1 MSPKFLRG
9 MLYRDGKLALG
20 VWHRA
25 LILILIFTAL
35 CGALAYGMTA
45 MSESGE
51 KPLTIAIVDKD
62 DSIFSR
68 MALKI
73 VSEDDALS
81 RIVSMVKTDEQSARS
96 GIRENSFGAAILL
109 PEGYLEDL
117 STGVPTDIK
126 VIFAGGVTRG
136 SDVLQC
142 MSLIGERLIKTGQYA
157 VFAGESA
164 VVDNP
169 ETSRLYDDYIVG
181 INDAILA
188 EVMRSTSEY
197 YTPETTSYSHSSLT
211 LIQHTALVYIVFLIE
226 ICTLFFYRST
236 TADMS
241 RGMYSRLVSLG
252 GNAAGFIA
260 PKVIYSFL
268 FRLALGGVLFG
279 GCGLIGKMELRAGG
293 ILPAVAAILF
303 LAAEGAL
310 ASVALYGNR
319 YGIAILSGGYILSLL
334 LCGGI
339 LPLSFLSERVAALG
353 RMTPMGVGYSMTS
366 TLFGADFDPLALL
379 WGALWLAATAFLA
392 ARALESTKK
401 EAFDI

>member
-20 VWHRA
+20 AARRA
-25 LILILIFTAL
+25 LILILVFAAL

-51 KPLTIAIVDKD
+51 KPITIAIVDND
-62 DSIFSR
+62 DSLFSR

-73 VSEDDALS
+73 VSEDSTLS
-81 RIVSMVKTDEQSARS
+81 RIVSTVKTDEKSARS
-96 GIRENSFGAAILL
+96 GIGDNSFSAAIIL
-109 PEGYLEDL
+109 PDGYLEDL

-136 SDVLQC
+136 SDIVQC

-169 ETSRLYDDYIVG
+169 ETRRLYDDYIIG

-197 YTPETTSYSHSSLT
+197 SEKETTSYSHSPLT
-211 LIQHTALVYIVFLIE
+211 LSQHTALVYAVFLIE

-241 RGMYSRLVSLG
+241 RGIYSRLVSLG
-252 GNAAGFIA
+252 GNPAGFIA
-260 PKVIYSFL
+260 PKVVYTFL
-268 FRLALGGVLFG
+268 FRLALGAAVFG

-293 ILPAVAAILF
+293 ILPAALAILF

-310 ASVALYGNR
+310 ASIALYGNS
-319 YGIAILSGGYILSLL
+319 YGIAILSGGYVLSLL
-334 LCGGI
+334 LLGGI
-339 LPLSFLSERVAALG
+339 LPLSFLSDKVAALG

-379 WGALWLAATAFLA
+379 WGALWLAAAAFGA
-392 ARALESTKK
+392 VRALESSKK
-401 EAFDI
+401 EALDI